1 LEHINEL
8 KMRMR
13 FLAPFVLSA
22 VFLAA
27 CGGGQNTEKKEEAA
41 SSEAPADNSMV
52 KAGAAEA
59 AASKGAALIEQ
70 KDCKTCHKVDMK
82 LVGPGYKEVAAK
94 YEATDA
100 NIDMLVD
107 KIISGGSGHWGEVAM
122 LPHPDLPKD
131 DAKEMVKYI
140 LSLK

>member
-1 LEHINEL
+1 
-8 KMRMR
+8 MRMR

-27 CGGGQNTEKKEEAA
+27 CGGGGKDASTEKKEEAA
-41 SSEAPADNSMV
+41 SSEAPVDNSMV
-52 KAGAAEA
+52 KEGAADA

-82 LVGPGYKEVAAK
+82 LVGPAYKEVAQK

-100 NIDMLVD
+100 NISMLVD
-107 KIISGGSGHWGEVAM
+107 KIIAGGSGHWGEVAM
-122 LPHPDLPKD
+122 LPHPDLPKEE
-131 DAKEMVKYI
+131 ATEMVKYI